1 MRSNVPR
8 AVRRLRRQRG
18 WRQADLGRRIGV
30 SRELISR
37 LERGD
42 VRGLTLGSIEK
53 VADSLGATVDV
64 TLRWHGEQLDRIADA
79 AHAALQKAVA
89 EELTSCGWLVQVE
102 VSFNNY
108 GDRGRVDVIAFHPGT
123 RVVVAVEVK
132 TALGDL
138 QETLGRIDIKA
149 RLARTIAGEA
159 GWSGV
164 TGAVAMLV
172 IGDSRTAR
180 RLVAQHA
187 ALFARYSLR
196 GRAALA
202 WLRRPRPPV
211 PTGVLWFITLPNSH
225 HTTVTRGR
233 RVRIDKSRA

>member
-1 MRSNVPR
+1 MRSNLPR
-8 AVRRLRRQRG
+8 AVRHLRRQRG
-18 WRQADLGRRIGV
+18 WRQEDLGGRIGV

-42 VRGLTLGSIEK
+42 VRGLTLGSVEK
-53 VADSLGATVDV
+53 VAGSLGATVDL

-79 AHAALQKAVA
+79 AHAAIQRAVA
-89 EELTSCGWLVQVE
+89 EELTSLGWLVQVE
-102 VSFNNY
+102 VSFNHY
-108 GDRGRVDVIAFHPGT
+108 GDRGRVDVLAFHPGM

-149 RLARTIAGEA
+149 RLARTIAAEV
-159 GWSGV
+159 GWSGL

-196 GRAALA
+196 GRAAVA
-202 WLRRPRPPV
+202 WLRRPRQPV
-211 PTGVLWFITLPNSH
+211 PSGVLLFLKLPNSH
-225 HTTVTRGR
+225 DMTVTRGR
-233 RVRIDKSRA
+233 RVRTANSRP

>member
-1 MRSNVPR
+1 MRSNLPR
-8 AVRRLRRQRG
+8 AVRHLRRQRG
-18 WRQADLGRRIGV
+18 WRQADLGGRIGI
-30 SRELISR
+30 SRELTSR

-42 VRGLTLGSIEK
+42 VRGLTLGSVEK
-53 VADSLGATVDV
+53 VALSLGASVDL

-79 AHAALQKAVA
+79 AHAAIQKAVV
-89 EELTSCGWLVQVE
+89 EQLTSLGWLVKVE
-102 VSFNNY
+102 VSFNHY
-108 GDRGRVDVIAFHPGT
+108 GDRGRVDLLASHRGT

-149 RLARTIAGEA
+149 RLARMIAADA
-159 GWSGV
+159 GWNSV

-196 GRAALA
+196 GRAGVA
-202 WLRRPRPPV
+202 WLRRPRSPFPP
-211 PTGVLWFITLPNSH
+211 GVLWFMKLPNSH

-233 RVRIDKSRA
+233 RVRTGNSRP